1 MRRGLVL
8 LMAAAV
14 LCAAGLV
21 WFMAGNHG
29 TPRREPGISVAD
41 ALGGSLPQGFLRAST
56 PRRFQF
62 PADHG
67 PHPGFRTEWWYFTG
81 NLATAEGHR
90 FGYQLTFFRVAL
102 SPSPADRPSR
112 WGSSDIIMA
121 HFALTDVEGRT
132 FHHFE
137 RFSRSALGLAGAGGR
152 PLRVW
157 LEDWSAT
164 ETGENP
170 WRMRL
175 TAREGNVAVDLTVTA
190 SRPVVLNGEGGLS
203 QKSGEPGNASYY
215 YSLPRMETAGTVT
228 AGGKNFA
235 ATGLSWL
242 DREWSTSA
250 LGPDQAGWDWFA
262 LQLDDG
268 RDVMFYRLR
277 RRDGG
282 TEPWSSGTLVAADG
296 SYRHLTREE
305 VGVNVL
311 QWWRSPASG
320 FSYPSR
326 WRLSIP
332 TERLDLEIAP
342 LIPDQEL
349 LVTVRYWEG
358 AVQVQ
363 SLAPGGP
370 NGSGYLEM
378 TGYGGAGVSAN

>member
-1 MRRGLVL
+1 MRRGHVL
-8 LMAAAV
+8 LMVVAF
-14 LCAAGLV
+14 LCGAGLV
-21 WFMAGNHG
+21 WFMAGDHV
-29 TPRREPGISVAD
+29 TPRREPAISVAD
-41 ALGGSLPQGFLRAST
+41 ALGGSPPQGFLRAST

-81 NLATAEGHR
+81 NLATAKGRR

-102 SPSPADRPSR
+102 SPSPADRPSQ
-112 WGSSDIIMA
+112 WGASDIFMA
-121 HFALTDVEGRT
+121 HFALTDVEGRQ

-157 LEDWSAT
+157 LEDWAAT
-164 ETGENP
+164 EAGDNP

-175 TAREGNVAVDLTVTA
+175 AAREGDVAVDLTVTA
-190 SRPVVLNGEGGLS
+190 RRPVVLNGEEGLS

-215 YSLPRMETAGTVT
+215 YSLPRMETTGFVSERGETVT
-228 AGGKNFA
+228 V
-235 ATGLSWL
+235 TGLSWL

-250 LGPDQAGWDWFA
+250 LAPDQAGWDWFA

-282 TEPWSSGTLVAADG
+282 SDPWSSGTIVAADG

-305 VGVNVL
+305 VGIHVL
-311 QWWRSPASG
+311 QWWRSPLSG
-320 FSYPSR
+320 IRYPSR

-332 TERLDLEIAP
+332 SEHLDLEIAP
-342 LIPDQEL
+342 RIPDQEL

-363 SLAPGGP
+363 SRSPGGP
-370 NGSGYLEM
+370 SGFGYVEM
-378 TGYGGAGVSAN
+378 TGYGGKGVSAN

>member
-1 MRRGLVL
+1 MRRGPVL
-8 LMAAAV
+8 LMAAV
-14 LCAAGLV
+14 LCAASLV
-21 WFMAGNHG
+21 WLVTLDHRA
-29 TPRREPGISVAD
+29 PPREPGINVAD
-41 ALGGSLPQGFLRAST
+41 VLGGSPPEGFLRVTT

-81 NLATAEGHR
+81 NLATAGGRR

-102 SPSPADRPSR
+102 SPVPVIRPSH
-112 WGSSDIIMA
+112 WGANDIIMA
-121 HFALTDVEGRT
+121 HFALTDVVGRQ
-132 FHHFE
+132 FHHFQ
-137 RFSRSALGLAGAGGR
+137 RFSRSAMGLAGAGGQ

-164 ETGENP
+164 ETGDTP

-175 TAREGNVAVDLTVTA
+175 LAREGDVAVDLTVRA
-190 SRPVVLNGEGGLS
+190 HRPVVLNGEAGLS
-203 QKSGEPGNASYY
+203 RKSGEPGNASYY

-228 AGGKNFA
+228 TAGETVA
-235 ATGLSWL
+235 VTGHSWL

-250 LGPDQAGWDWFA
+250 LGPDQTGWDWFA

-282 TEPWSSGTLVAADG
+282 TDPWSAGTFVAIDG
-296 SYRHLTREE
+296 SYRHLNRDD
-305 VGVNVL
+305 VKIDVL

-320 FSYPSR
+320 IRYPSR

-332 TERLDLEIAP
+332 SEHLDLEITP
-342 LIPDQEL
+342 RIPDQEL
-349 LVTVRYWEG
+349 RVAVRYWEG
-358 AVQVQ
+358 AVQVK
-363 SLAPGGP
+363 SRAPGGTG
-370 NGSGYLEM
+370 GSGYVEM
-378 TGYGGAGVSAN
+378 TGYGGKGVSAN

>member
-1 MRRGLVL
+1 MRRGPVL
-8 LMAAAV
+8 LVAV
-14 LCAAGLV
+14 ALLCAAALV
-21 WFMAGNHG
+21 WLLAGG
-29 TPRREPGISVAD
+29 RSAPRREPGISVAD
-41 ALGGSLPQGFLRAST
+41 ALGGSPPEGFLRAST
-56 PRRFQF
+56 PRSFQF

-81 NLATAEGHR
+81 NLAAAGGRR

-102 SPSPADRPSR
+102 SPVPSKRASR
-112 WGSSDIIMA
+112 WGANDIIMG
-121 HFALTDVEGRT
+121 HFALTDVEERR

-164 ETGENP
+164 EVGEKP

-175 TAREGNVAVDLTVTA
+175 TAREGDVAVDLTVTA
-190 SRPVVLNGEGGLS
+190 NRPVALNGDGGLS

-228 AGGKNFA
+228 AGGETA
-235 ATGLSWL
+235 TVTGLSWL

-282 TEPWSSGTLVAADG
+282 TEPWSSGTLVEADG
-296 SYRHLTREE
+296 SYRHLTRED
-305 VGVNVL
+305 VRIDVL

-320 FSYPSR
+320 VRYPSR
-326 WRLSIP
+326 WRFNVPAANI
-332 TERLDLEIAP
+332 DLEITP
-342 LIPDQEL
+342 RIPDQEL

-358 AVQVQ
+358 AVKMQ
-363 SLAPGGP
+363 SRAPGGP
-370 NGSGYLEM
+370 RGSGYVEM
-378 TGYGGAGVSAN
+378 TGYGGEGVSAN

>member
-1 MRRGLVL
+1 MRRGLIL
-8 LMAAAV
+8 LMVTAV
-14 LCAAGLV
+14 LCTVSLV
-21 WFMAGNHG
+21 WLLTHDRV

-41 ALGGSLPQGFLRAST
+41 VLGGSPPQGFLRAST

-81 NLATAEGHR
+81 NLATAAGR
-90 FGYQLTFFRVAL
+90 SFGYQLTFFRVAL
-102 SPSPADRPSR
+102 SPSPAERPSR
-112 WGSSDIIMA
+112 WGANDIIMA
-121 HFALTDVEGRT
+121 HFALTDVEGRR

-137 RFSRSALGLAGAGGR
+137 RFSRSALGLAGAGGQ
-152 PLRVW
+152 PLKVW
-157 LEDWSAT
+157 LEDWSAS
-164 ETGENP
+164 EAGDNP

-175 TAREGNVAVDLTVTA
+175 TAREGDVAVDFTVTA
-190 SRPVVLNGEGGLS
+190 RRPVVLNGEGGLS

-235 ATGLSWL
+235 VTGFSWL

-250 LGPDQAGWDWFA
+250 LGPDQTGWDWFA

-268 RDVMFYRLR
+268 RDVMFYHLR

-282 TEPWSSGTLVAADG
+282 TEPWSSGTLAAADG
-296 SYRHLTREE
+296 SYRHLTSAE
-305 VGVNVL
+305 VQIDVL

-320 FSYPSR
+320 IRYPSG
-326 WRLSIP
+326 WRVRIP
-332 TERLDLEIAP
+332 GEQIDLEIEP
-342 LIPDQEL
+342 CIPDQEL

-358 AVQVQ
+358 AVQVK
-363 SLAPGGP
+363 SPTPGGP
-370 NGSGYLEM
+370 SGFGYVEM
-378 TGYGGAGVSAN
+378 TGYGGKLVSAN